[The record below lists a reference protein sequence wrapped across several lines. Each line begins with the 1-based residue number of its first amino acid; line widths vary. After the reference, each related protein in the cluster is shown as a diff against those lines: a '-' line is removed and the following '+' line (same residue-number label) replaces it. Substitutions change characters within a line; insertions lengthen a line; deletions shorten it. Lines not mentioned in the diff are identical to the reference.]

1 MKIICKQENLIAG
14 LFKVS
19 HLTGKN
25 FNLPILNNI
34 LIKIENGNIELAATN
49 LEVGVK
55 TVVRG
60 KVEEEGEITVP
71 AKILTEYVGLINGSE
86 NITLETQEDKLKISS
101 HGWQTKIKTNP
112 AEDYPLIP
120 DVENKKDIKMK
131 VHEFKNMLDQVL
143 FAASFDETRPELT
156 GVLVWFKNNE
166 LILTTTDSYRLAE
179 KKTGLENGPSQE
191 EKIVIP
197 VRTMQELSRI
207 LSDDEDSEMQIFIE
221 ENQVKFSFQE
231 TSLMS
236 RLIESEYPDYKQIV
250 PVNFTTDVEFNTN
263 EVIKAVKA
271 SSLFAKTGIFDITL
285 SFIKDELTIKSIN
298 SQVGENVIK
307 IKTQGGQETPIEV
320 VFNYKY
326 LLDGL
331 NNMNSEKTKIHIN
344 SSNTPVVF
352 KPSNNEKYTY
362 LIMPIKQ

>member
-34 LIKIENGNIELAATN
+34 LIKVENGNIELAATN

-55 TVVRG
+55 TIVRG
-60 KVEEEGEITVP
+60 KVEEEGRITVP

-120 DVENKKDIKMK
+120 EVENKKDIKMK

-179 KKTGLENGPSQE
+179 KKTGLENGPAQE
-191 EKIVIP
+191 DKIVIP

-207 LSDDEDSEMQIFIE
+207 LGDEDSEMQIFIE

-250 PVNFTTDVEFNTN
+250 PVNFTTNVEFNTN

-285 SFIKDELTIKSIN
+285 SFVKDELTIKSVN

-331 NNMNSEKTKIHIN
+331 NNMNSEKTKIFIN

>member
-1 MKIICKQENLIAG
+1 MKIICKQENLITG

-34 LIKIENGNIELAATN
+34 LIKVENGNIELAATN
-49 LEVGVK
+49 LEVGIK
-55 TVVRG
+55 TTVRG
-60 KVEEEGEITVP
+60 KVEEEGRITVP
-71 AKILTEYVGLINGSE
+71 AKILTEYVGLISGNE

-120 DVENKKDIKMK
+120 EVENRKNVKIKINKFKD
-131 VHEFKNMLDQVL
+131 MLDQVL

-179 KKTGLENGPSQE
+179 KKVDLEHGLSQE

-197 VRTMQELSRI
+197 IRTMQELARI
-207 LSDDEDSEMQIFIE
+207 LDDDEENEVQIFIE
-221 ENQVKFSFQE
+221 ENQVRFSFQE

-236 RLIESEYPDYKQIV
+236 RLIESEYPDYKQII
-250 PVNFTTDVEFNTN
+250 PVNFATEVEFNTS

-307 IKTQGGQETPIEV
+307 IKTQGGQETPVEV

-331 NNMNSEKTKIHIN
+331 NNMKSEKTKIFIN
-344 SSNTPVVF
+344 TSNTPVVF
-352 KPSNNEKYTY
+352 KPANNKNYTY

>member
-34 LIKIENGNIELAATN
+34 LIKVDNGNIELAATN
-49 LEVGVK
+49 LEVGIK

-60 KVEEEGEITVP
+60 KIEEEGRITVP

-101 HGWQTKIKTNP
+101 QGWQTKIKTNP

-120 DVENKKDIKMK
+120 EVENKKDIKIK
-131 VHEFKNMLDQVL
+131 IHRFKGMLDQVL

-166 LILTTTDSYRLAE
+166 LVLTTTDSYRLAE
-179 KKTGLENGPSQE
+179 KKTSLEDGPSVE

-197 VRTMQELSRI
+197 IRTMQELARI
-207 LSDDEDSEMQIFIE
+207 LSDEDSEMQIFIE

-263 EVIKAVKA
+263 EVIKAVRA

-285 SFIKDELTIKSIN
+285 SFVKDELTIKSIN

-307 IKTQGGQETPIEV
+307 IKTHGGQETPIEV

-331 NNMNSEKTKIHIN
+331 NNIGSEKTKIHIN